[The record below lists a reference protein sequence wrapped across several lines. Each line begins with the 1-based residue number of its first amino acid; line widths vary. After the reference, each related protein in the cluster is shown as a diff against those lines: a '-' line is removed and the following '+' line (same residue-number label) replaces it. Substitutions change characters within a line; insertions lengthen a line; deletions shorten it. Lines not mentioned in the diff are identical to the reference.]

1 MRRRMQYKRSV
12 KEMIKIK
19 QIKGEDIL
27 LRYNDIKQELEKAL
41 EYSSGEWTPA
51 QVVQSAISDPAMFQ
65 IWEVQRGNNWIAI
78 ASSRVIQYN
87 NFTSVHIM
95 TLGGDGIKNDMSEVA
110 NVFESIIREHEGI
123 DMIEYTGRRG
133 FVKQLTTAG
142 WKEKYTTMRK
152 SLKENL
158 DV

>member
-1 MRRRMQYKRSV
+1 
-12 KEMIKIK
+12 MIRIK

-27 LRYNDIKQELEKAL
+27 LRYNDIKVELEKAL
-41 EYSSGEWTPA
+41 EYSSGEWTSA
-51 QVVQSAISDPAMFQ
+51 QIVQSAISDPAMFQ

-110 NVFESIIREHEGI
+110 SVFENTIKKYEGI
-123 DMIEYTGRRG
+123 DVIEYTGRKG
-133 FVKQLTTAG
+133 FVKQLTTVG
-142 WKEKYTTMRK
+142 WKERYTTMRK

>member
-1 MRRRMQYKRSV
+1 
-12 KEMIKIK
+12 MIKIK

-27 LRYNDIKQELEKAL
+27 LRYNDIKVELEKAL
-41 EYSSGEWTPA
+41 EYSSGEWTSA
-51 QVVQSAISDPAMFQ
+51 QIVQSAISDPAMFH

-110 NVFESIIREHEGI
+110 SVFENTIKKYEGI
-123 DMIEYTGRRG
+123 DVIEYTGRKG
-133 FVKQLTTAG
+133 FVKQLTTVG
-142 WKEKYTTMRK
+142 WKERYTTMRK